1 MGSVRRSNLFL
12 NDTNDY
18 KNTVNNPQ
26 DGVLSSQDMGRAV
39 QTTMTNSISSP
50 VTHPSLSSKR
60 MMDRFHQHEKP
71 APTVNKIARLSSQ
84 KQMRP
89 DSVMT

>member
-18 KNTVNNPQ
+18 KINVRGSK
-26 DGVLSSQDMGRAV
+26 DGVLMSYDMGRAV

-50 VTHPSLSSKR
+50 LAHPSLSSKR
-60 MMDRFHQHEKP
+60 QMDRQVEKQGP
-71 APTVNKIARLSSQ
+71 AVNKIARLS
-84 KQMRP
+84 
-89 DSVMT
+89 